1 MKLTRTIGCMILL
14 SGMATGLS
22 PAQIEGLGTIDFP
35 TSGSPQAKELF
46 LRGALLLHSFE
57 YDDAREAFQQAQK
70 MDPDFGMA
78 YWGEAM
84 THNRPLWVQ
93 LDLNDARAA
102 LDRIGP
108 TSEARRTKFPTQR
121 EQGYLRAIEVLYG
134 EGNKVSRDLAYAE
147 SMSQLAEEYPDDL
160 NASSFYAL
168 SLLGTGQGERDFA
181 IYMKAASIAE
191 EIFSKNPDH
200 PGAAHY
206 LIHSYDDPIHA
217 PLGLRAARRYARIA
231 PAASHAQHMPSHI
244 FVALG
249 MWDDVVKANQ
259 ASWMA
264 AEERIERKRLTLEN
278 RAFHAYRWL
287 QYGYLQLGRFKEA
300 LKTLSVMQEDTQKS
314 GGSPR
319 TRDNLLFMRAVYIIE
334 TEKWDDDA
342 VRIAIDTSKLA
353 LRSAATDFLTR
364 GLAAV
369 RTGNLSAAQEIL
381 EEFKKRRESTKTP
394 ARRNHELAVGVMEKE
409 LEALVLLA
417 AGKAERA
424 VQLMEEATAEEERMS
439 LEFGPP
445 IPVKPSHELFGE
457 ILLELDRP
465 QEAQKHFELALART
479 PRRVLTLLGLSRAAA
494 RSGNQEKAQ
503 QIHHQLGKIWH
514 GADQDLPLL
523 REVTK
528 SEGTS
533 GLGVARR

>member
-1 MKLTRTIGCMILL
+1 MKFTSTIGCLILFL
-14 SGMATGLS
+14 GMATSLAL
-22 PAQIEGLGTIDFP
+22 AQVEGLGTIEFP
-35 TSGSPQAKELF
+35 TSGSPQVRELF

-84 THNRPLWVQ
+84 THNRGLWVQ
-93 LDLNDARAA
+93 LDLDEARAV
-102 LDRIGP
+102 LDRLGP
-108 TSEARRTKFPTQR
+108 TSEARRAKFPTPR

-134 EGNKVSRDLAYAE
+134 QGEKVSRDLAYAE

-168 SLLGTGQGERDFA
+168 SLLGTSQGERDFA
-181 IYMKAASIAE
+181 TYMKAASVAE

-217 PLGLRAARRYARIA
+217 PLGLRAARLYAQIA

-264 AEERIERKRLTLEN
+264 AEERIKRKRLTLES
-278 RAFHAYRWL
+278 RALHAYRWL
-287 QYGYLQLGRFKEA
+287 QYGYLQLGRYNEA
-300 LKTLSVMQEDTQKS
+300 LQTLSVMQEDTQKS

-319 TRDNLLFMRAVYIIE
+319 TRENLLFMRAVYVVE
-334 TEKWDDDA
+334 TEKWEDDA
-342 VRIAIDTSKLA
+342 VRIAIDTSDLA

-369 RTGNLSAAQEIL
+369 RTGNLNAAQEAL
-381 EEFKKRRESTKTP
+381 DEFKKRRETTKTP
-394 ARRNHELAVGVMEKE
+394 RRRNNELAVGVMEKE

-424 VQLMEEATAEEERMS
+424 VQLMEAATEEEESMS

-465 QEAQKHFELALART
+465 QEARKHFELALARA
-479 PRRVLTLLGLSRAAA
+479 PGRVLSLLGLSRAAT
-494 RSGNQEKAQ
+494 RSGDQEKAQ
-503 QIHHQLGKIWH
+503 QIHRQLRKIWQ
-514 GADQDLPLL
+514 GADQDLPTL
-523 REVTK
+523 REVTR
-528 SEGTS
+528 SEEMDH
-533 GLGVARR
+533 LGVARR

>member
-1 MKLTRTIGCMILL
+1 MKFTSTIGCLILFL
-14 SGMATGLS
+14 GMATSLAL
-22 PAQIEGLGTIDFP
+22 AQVEGLGTIEFP
-35 TSGSPQAKELF
+35 TSGSPQVRELF

-84 THNRPLWVQ
+84 THNRGLWVQ
-93 LDLNDARAA
+93 LDLDEARAV
-102 LDRIGP
+102 LDRLGP
-108 TSEARRTKFPTQR
+108 TSEARRAKFPTPR

-134 EGNKVSRDLAYAE
+134 QGEKVSRDLAYAE

-168 SLLGTGQGERDFA
+168 SLLGTSQGERDFA
-181 IYMKAASIAE
+181 TYMKAASVAE

-217 PLGLRAARRYARIA
+217 PLGLRAARLYAQIA

-264 AEERIERKRLTLEN
+264 AEERIKRKRLTLES
-278 RAFHAYRWL
+278 RALHAYRWL
-287 QYGYLQLGRFKEA
+287 QYGYLQLGRYNEA
-300 LKTLSVMQEDTQKS
+300 LQTLSVMQEDTQKS

-319 TRDNLLFMRAVYIIE
+319 TRGNLLFMRAVYVVE
-334 TEKWDDDA
+334 TEKWEDDA
-342 VRIAIDTSKLA
+342 VRIAIDTSDLA

-369 RTGNLSAAQEIL
+369 RTGNLNAAQEAL
-381 EEFKKRRESTKTP
+381 DEFKKRRETTKTP
-394 ARRNHELAVGVMEKE
+394 RRRNNELAVGVMEKE

-424 VQLMEEATAEEERMS
+424 VQLMEAATEEEESMS

-465 QEAQKHFELALART
+465 QEARKHFELALARA
-479 PRRVLTLLGLSRAAA
+479 PGRVLSLLGLSRAAT
-494 RSGNQEKAQ
+494 RSGDQEKAQ
-503 QIHHQLGKIWH
+503 QIHRQLRKIWQ
-514 GADQDLPLL
+514 GADQDLPTL
-523 REVTK
+523 REVTR
-528 SEGTS
+528 SEEMDH
-533 GLGVARR
+533 LGVARR

>member
-1 MKLTRTIGCMILL
+1 MKFTSTIGCLILFL
-14 SGMATGLS
+14 GMATGLS
-22 PAQIEGLGTIDFP
+22 LAQVEGLGTIDFP
-35 TSGSPQAKELF
+35 TSGSPQVRELF

-84 THNRPLWVQ
+84 THNRGLWVQ
-93 LDLNDARAA
+93 LDLDDARAV
-102 LDRIGP
+102 LDRLGP
-108 TSEARRTKFPTQR
+108 TSEARRAKFPTPR
-121 EQGYLRAIEVLYG
+121 EQGYLRAIEVLFGQG
-134 EGNKVSRDLAYAE
+134 EKVSRDLAYAE

-160 NASSFYAL
+160 NASSLYAL
-168 SLLGTGQGERDFA
+168 SLLGTGQGQRDFA
-181 IYMKAASIAE
+181 TYMKAASIAE
-191 EIFSKNPDH
+191 GIFSKNPDH

-217 PLGLRAARRYARIA
+217 PLGLRAARLYAQIA

-249 MWDDVVKANQ
+249 MWDDVVKANE

-264 AEERIERKRLTLEN
+264 AEERIKRKRLTLES

-287 QYGYLQLGRFKEA
+287 QYGYLQLGRYNEA
-300 LKTLSVMQEDTQKS
+300 LQTLSVMQEDTQKS

-319 TRDNLLFMRAVYIIE
+319 TRDNLLFMRAVYVVE
-334 TEKWDDDA
+334 TEKWEDDA
-342 VRIAIDTSKLA
+342 VRIAIDTSDLS

-369 RTGNLSAAQEIL
+369 RTGNLNVAQEVL
-381 EEFKKRRESTKTP
+381 DEFKKRRETTKTP
-394 ARRNHELAVGVMEKE
+394 GRRNNELAVGVMEKE

-424 VQLMEEATAEEERMS
+424 VQLMEAATEEEESMS

-457 ILLELDRP
+457 ILLELNRP
-465 QEAQKHFELALART
+465 QEAREHFELALARA
-479 PRRVLTLLGLSRAAA
+479 PGRVLTLLGLSRAAT
-494 RSGNQEKAQ
+494 RSGDQEKAQ
-503 QIHHQLGKIWH
+503 QIHRQLRKIWQ
-514 GADQDLPLL
+514 GADQDLPIL
-523 REVTK
+523 REVTR
-528 SEGTS
+528 SEEMDQ
-533 GLGVARR
+533 LGVARR

>member
-1 MKLTRTIGCMILL
+1 MKLTSTIGCLILFL
-14 SGMATGLS
+14 GMATSLS
-22 PAQIEGLGTIDFP
+22 LAQVEGLGTIEFP
-35 TSGSPQAKELF
+35 TSGSPQVRELF

-84 THNRPLWVQ
+84 THNRGLWVQ
-93 LDLNDARAA
+93 LDLDEARAV
-102 LDRIGP
+102 LDRLGP
-108 TSEARRTKFPTQR
+108 TSEARRAKFPTPR

-134 EGNKVSRDLAYAE
+134 QGEKVSRDLAYAE

-181 IYMKAASIAE
+181 TYMKAASVAE

-217 PLGLRAARRYARIA
+217 PLGLRAARLYAQIA

-249 MWDDVVKANQ
+249 MWDDVVKANE

-264 AEERIERKRLTLEN
+264 AEERIKRKRLTLES
-278 RAFHAYRWL
+278 RALHAYRWL
-287 QYGYLQLGRFKEA
+287 QYGYLQLGRYNEA
-300 LKTLSVMQEDTQKS
+300 LQTLSVMQEDTQKS

-319 TRDNLLFMRAVYIIE
+319 TRENLLFMRAVYVVE
-334 TEKWDDDA
+334 TEKWEDDA
-342 VRIAIDTSKLA
+342 VRIAIDTSDLA

-369 RTGNLSAAQEIL
+369 RTGNLNAAQEAL
-381 EEFKKRRESTKTP
+381 DEFKKRRETTKTP
-394 ARRNHELAVGVMEKE
+394 RRRNNELAVGVMEKE

-424 VQLMEEATAEEERMS
+424 VQLMEAATEEEESMS

-465 QEAQKHFELALART
+465 QEARKHFELALARA
-479 PRRVLTLLGLSRAAA
+479 PGRVLSLLGLSRAAT
-494 RSGNQEKAQ
+494 RSGDQEKAQ
-503 QIHHQLGKIWH
+503 QIHRQLRKIWQ
-514 GADQDLPLL
+514 GADQDLPTL
-523 REVTK
+523 REVTR
-528 SEGTS
+528 SEEMDH
-533 GLGVARR
+533 LGVARR

>member
-1 MKLTRTIGCMILL
+1 MRLTRTIGCVILL
-14 SGMATGLS
+14 SVMVTSLS
-22 PAQIEGLGTIDFP
+22 HAQVEGLGTIDFP

-84 THNRPLWVQ
+84 THNRGLWVQ
-93 LDLNDARAA
+93 LDLDEARAV
-102 LDRIGP
+102 LDRLGP
-108 TSEARRTKFPTQR
+108 TSEARRAKFPTPR

-134 EGNKVSRDLAYAE
+134 QGEKVSRDLAYAE

-181 IYMKAASIAE
+181 TYMKAASVAE

-217 PLGLRAARRYARIA
+217 PLGLRAARLYAQIA

-264 AEERIERKRLTLEN
+264 AEERIKRKRLTLES
-278 RAFHAYRWL
+278 RALHAYRWL
-287 QYGYLQLGRFKEA
+287 QYGYLQLGRYNEA
-300 LKTLSVMQEDTQKS
+300 LQTLSVMQEDTQKS

-319 TRDNLLFMRAVYIIE
+319 TRENLLFMRAVYVVE
-334 TEKWDDDA
+334 TEKWEDDA
-342 VRIAIDTSKLA
+342 VRIAIDTSDLA

-369 RTGNLSAAQEIL
+369 RTGNLNAAQEAL
-381 EEFKKRRESTKTP
+381 DEFKKRRETTKTP
-394 ARRNHELAVGVMEKE
+394 RRRNNELAVGVMEKE

-417 AGKAERA
+417 AGKAE
-424 VQLMEEATAEEERMS
+424 
-439 LEFGPP
+439 
-445 IPVKPSHELFGE
+445 
-457 ILLELDRP
+457 
-465 QEAQKHFELALART
+465 
-479 PRRVLTLLGLSRAAA
+479 
-494 RSGNQEKAQ
+494 
-503 QIHHQLGKIWH
+503 
-514 GADQDLPLL
+514 LL
-523 REVTK
+523 RCDFSLAASDSKMVHFFAPRHFPQ
-528 SEGTS
+528 G
-533 GLGVARR
+533 G